1 MSEKRQVSNT
11 KLVLVAMGAVMLMI
25 SSAVVSNS
33 TSYFITSVTEELNIS
48 RAAFSVYYTIISI
61 TTAIGSVL
69 CGTLIPKLGN
79 RKAFLVGTVGVTIGF
94 LIMSRLT
101 SLTMVYAG
109 AAFIGFCQAFIVV
122 PPVSVVNTWFPKE
135 RQWTGHGTYD
145 GRNRNG
151 RSCHGSGYA
160 KSCSKCKLE
169 NRISFV
175 CQPVMF
181 CVLTLVRNALC
192 GSAVPE
198 AEGAAV
204 KTEKKK
210 KEKLDMSKVLS
221 VAFIF
226 MVLGCM
232 SKCFSAVFN
241 RAFTPHNLQES
252 FSTDQI
258 ALAMT
263 VFNIVLIIMNH
274 LLWEQFMKS

>member
-135 RQWTGHGTYD
+135 HNGLVMGLTMAGTGMGGVVMAQVT
-145 GRNRNG
+145 
-151 RSCHGSGYA
+151 GSR
-160 KSCSKCKLE
+160 
-169 NRISFV
+169 RI
-175 CQPVMF
+175 
-181 CVLTLVRNALC
+181 RIH
-192 GSAVPE
+192 E
-198 AEGAAV
+198 R
-204 KTEKKK
+204 
-210 KEKLDMSKVLS
+210 LS
-221 VAFIF
+221 I
-226 MVLGCM
+226 
-232 SKCFSAVFN
+232 
-241 RAFTPHNLQES
+241 
-252 FSTDQI
+252 
-258 ALAMT
+258 
-263 VFNIVLIIMNH
+263 
-274 LLWEQFMKS
+274 